1 MTKREIFIEELD
13 EALTEERISLSED
26 ALIFYESLRCGEGK
40 GKTAFTDN
48 GKLILQ
54 FMKDNVDNFNNLFK
68 AKEIGEGIGITS
80 RTASGAMR
88 KLVSDGYVEKM
99 GTSPAVYAL
108 TDKGKEV
115 DFNE

>member
-1 MTKREIFIEELD
+1 MTKREIFMEELD
-13 EALTEERISLSED
+13 EALTKERIILSED

-40 GKTAFTDN
+40 EKAAFTDN
-48 GKLILQ
+48 GKMILQ
-54 FMKDNVDNFNNLFK
+54 YMKDNIDNFNNLFK

-88 KLVSDGYVEKM
+88 KLVADGYVEKM

-115 DFNE
+115 SFN

>member
-26 ALIFYESLRCGEGK
+26 ALIFYESLRCGGGK

-54 FMKDNVDNFNNLFK
+54 FMEDNVDNFNNLFK

-99 GTSPAVYAL
+99 GTSPSVYAL
-108 TDKGKEV
+108 TDKGKEAS
-115 DFNE
+115 FSE